1 MSRTPTVLIADDDK
15 SIVELLKHIL
25 KPLGCEF
32 LTARDGAEAIRLAQ
46 ESLPDVALLDVQMPK
61 RTGWDVCQALK
72 GVGRTSS
79 VAVVLITARGD
90 VRDRLTGLQVGAD
103 DYLVK
108 PFNPEEVTK
117 RVSALLERRKKSIVE
132 PVQPD
137 AVHSL
142 YTVLNDPATGLSTVP
157 LALDEVREL
166 LIENEELGIMF
177 VDIEQFELI
186 EEEFG
191 WAFFDEFLR
200 RVAEVLTSEVKR
212 HFPKSI
218 IVSNRVGSSSFYVFF
233 DPRVGEEKLEQET
246 QTIHDQL
253 VQALRDRF
261 PNVRSGEVGF
271 FVGASQIDYRP
282 QIRLERQIYRGMQRA
297 ADAVRN
303 AELQR
308 RRMLI
313 RELREIVRRRRVTTM
328 FQPIARSNDGSI
340 FGYEILTRGPKQS
353 SFRNSD
359 MLFSFARESH
369 LLWDLEELALESA
382 VERLRATEL
391 GDRKFLVN
399 LEAEMF
405 ERSEFRIHDLMSYF
419 SSQRGHIVFELT
431 ERAAIEDYVAFR
443 ELLEEFRSLGIEIAI
458 DDAGSGY
465 ASLEAIASLA
475 PDYLKI
481 TKSLVS
487 TIAKE
492 PIKQDVIRMLVD
504 LAGKTGARTLAEGIE
519 TAEEYDW
526 CTKLGVD
533 LLQGYYIGRPS
544 EELAEKSLA
553 PPVM

>member
-1 MSRTPTVLIADDDK
+1 MSRTPTVLIADDDR

-25 KPLGCEF
+25 KPLGCNF
-32 LTARDGAEAIRLAQ
+32 VIARDGAEAIHLAQ
-46 ESLPDVALLDVQMPK
+46 DFLPDVALLDVQMPK

-72 GVGRTSS
+72 GVARTSAI
-79 VAVVLITARGD
+79 AVVLITARGD

-108 PFNPEEVTK
+108 PFNPDEVTR
-117 RVSALLERRKKSIVE
+117 RVSALIEQRKRSVVAPTE
-132 PVQPD
+132 GD
-137 AVHSL
+137 AAHSL
-142 YTVLNDPATGLSTVP
+142 YTVLNDPATGLATVP

-200 RVAEVLTSEVKR
+200 RVAEVLSEEVKR
-212 HFPKSI
+212 HFAKSI

-233 DPRVGEEKLEQET
+233 DPSVAEDKLEQET
-246 QTIHDQL
+246 QSIHDQL
-253 VQALRDRF
+253 VQSLKDRF

-328 FQPIARSNDGSI
+328 FQPIARSHDGSI
-340 FGYEILTRGPKQS
+340 FGYEILTRGPKES

-382 VERLRATEL
+382 VERLRESEL
-391 GDRKFLVN
+391 GDKKFLVN

-405 ERSEFRIHDLMSYF
+405 ERSEFRIHDLMTYF
-419 SSQRGHIVFELT
+419 SAQKGNIVFELT

-443 ELLEEFRSLGIEIAI
+443 KLLEEFRNLGIEIAI

-465 ASLEAIASLA
+465 ASLEAIAALS

-492 PIKQDVIRMLVD
+492 PIKQDVIRMLVE
-504 LAGKTGARTLAEGIE
+504 LAAKTGAKTLAEGIE
-519 TAEEYDW
+519 TAEEYEW
-526 CTKLGVD
+526 CSKLGVD

-544 EELAEKSLA
+544 EHLAEKSLA
-553 PPVM
+553 PV